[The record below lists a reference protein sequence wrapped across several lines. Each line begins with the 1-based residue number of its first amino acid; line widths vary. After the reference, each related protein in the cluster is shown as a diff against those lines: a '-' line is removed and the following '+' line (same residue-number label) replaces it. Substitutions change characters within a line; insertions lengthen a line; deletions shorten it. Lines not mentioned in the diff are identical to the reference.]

1 MKCMVIQV
9 KNKDYIMNM
18 NKVYILFVLA
28 LFCAQGWAK
37 PFEADGIW
45 YETTSTNTVRVVEE
59 PVASGEGTSFSFRK
73 CYEGDITIPET
84 VTSGG
89 NTYSVVAVKDGTFR
103 ESAKLTSVTIPATL
117 TDLGNA
123 PFADCP
129 RLASIA
135 VAEDNP
141 SFAIVDGLLCDKAV
155 AMLIACPGT
164 AEGDVAVPSTITT
177 LATSA
182 FHGCANITSI
192 TLPEGVTSVGKH
204 AFQGCA
210 QLITVNLPEGI
221 TTISDSTFYY
231 CSALT
236 DITIPTTVT
245 SIGVK
250 AFYHC
255 NKLTMLTLPAAVETL
270 ADYAFSL
277 CYGLT
282 SITLSDNLK
291 TIGYRA
297 FENCS
302 KVKKITI
309 PAQVSEIAT
318 LAFCGCS
325 SLTAFTVAEENSSY
339 CSLNGVLY
347 DKAVQTLLCYPCAK
361 LGDFDMPSTV
371 NTIGEYGFYSA
382 RLLKSIVLPTSVKT
396 IKDGAF
402 RLCSG
407 LKTITIPASVTSLG
421 NNLFVACSA
430 LESIV
435 YYAAEPPAISETT
448 FTETNLSVPLYVLA
462 RAVDDYKN
470 AEHWSGFTTILPI
483 DESVVSGLLGDTNN
497 DTFINMSDVTQ
508 VIHYI
513 LGKEVTDFR
522 WQRGD
527 LNFDGFINITDVTII
542 INRILNNE

>member
-1 MKCMVIQV
+1 M
-9 KNKDYIMNM
+9 
-18 NKVYILFVLA
+18 
-28 LFCAQGWAK
+28 
-37 PFEADGIW
+37 
-45 YETTSTNTVRVVEE
+45 
-59 PVASGEGTSFSFRK
+59 
-73 CYEGDITIPET
+73 
-84 VTSGG
+84 
-89 NTYSVVAVKDGTFR
+89 
-103 ESAKLTSVTIPATL
+103 
-117 TDLGNA
+117 
-123 PFADCP
+123 
-129 RLASIA
+129 
-135 VAEDNP
+135 
-141 SFAIVDGLLCDKAV
+141 
-155 AMLIACPGT
+155 
-164 AEGDVAVPSTITT
+164 
-177 LATSA
+177 
-182 FHGCANITSI
+182 
-192 TLPEGVTSVGKH
+192 
-204 AFQGCA
+204 
-210 QLITVNLPEGI
+210 
-221 TTISDSTFYY
+221 
-231 CSALT
+231 
-236 DITIPTTVT
+236 T

-255 NKLTMLTLPAAVETL
+255 NKLTALTLPATVETL

-347 DKAVQTLLCYPCAK
+347 DKAVQTLLCYPSAK

-483 DESVVSGLLGDTNN
+483 DESVVSGLLGDTND
-497 DTFINMSDVTQ
+497 DTFINISDVTQ
-508 VIHYI
+508 VINYI